1 MSWAVWALVGLLLGH
16 MCTHPS
22 DGAII
27 GFGERDLTGQRLAF
41 HSLPMFHG
49 LGMMQIGWT
58 VCAHLWGHPPHAHS
72 AVGI

>member
-1 MSWAVWALVGLLLGH
+1 MSALLV
-16 MCTHPS
+16 MCLHVFS
-22 DGAII
+22 DGVIA

-58 VCAHLWGHPPHAHS
+58 VGMRLW
-72 AVGI
+72 